1 MRFGARLVVVAMTTT
16 LLVACTAEAAPAR
29 SPGDALTRAEAEV
42 LADVL
47 VRDQRAG
54 GADFVITAPYRE
66 GVVLTLTGEVD
77 FRGETGRARA
87 VTSFG
92 GTRPDD
98 TRTVFFSDEDLWV
111 GDLPGLPEAIAAAG
125 RPGRAYLHR
134 SRTAGEEDATPP
146 LLDAVIEVLLDL
158 SSPTA
163 DDPGSFVG
171 AGYTWQ
177 GQRSIDSRL
186 TSLFGL
192 PDGRTVAVAASDDLL
207 TQYVTPLADGSVDVT
222 ITLSDHAPRAVPD
235 PAPEQTAEAADHPD
249 LAAAFGV

>member
-1 MRFGARLVVVAMTTT
+1 MRPRLLLPALALAAT
-16 LLVACTAEAAPAR
+16 LVAGCASGGADRE
-29 SPGDALTRAEAEV
+29 PGDPVTRRDADALAE
-42 LADVL
+42 LL
-47 VRDQRAG
+47 HRNYTHG
-54 GADFVITAPYRE
+54 GADFVITAPYGE
-66 GVVLTLTGEVD
+66 DVVLTLTGEVD
-77 FRGETGRARA
+77 FRGQTGRAQA

-125 RPGRAYLHR
+125 RPGGAYLHR
-134 SRTAGEEDATPP
+134 PRTAGEEDATPP
-146 LLDAVIEVLLDL
+146 LLDALIEVLLDL

-163 DDPGSFVG
+163 DDPRSFVG

-192 PDGRTVAVAASDDLL
+192 PDGRTVAVAAADDLL
-207 TQYVTPLADGSVDVT
+207 TQYVTPLADGAVDVT
-222 ITLSDHAPRAVPD
+222 VTLSDHAPRTVPD

>member
-1 MRFGARLVVVAMTTT
+1 VRPRLLLPALGLAAT
-16 LLVACTAEAAPAR
+16 LVAGCATSGADRE
-29 SPGDALTRAEAEV
+29 PGDPATRRDADALAE
-42 LADVL
+42 LL
-47 VRDQRAG
+47 HRNYTHG
-54 GADFVITAPYRE
+54 GADFVITAPYGE
-66 GVVLTLTGEVD
+66 DVVLTLTGEVD

-125 RPGRAYLHR
+125 RPGGVYLHR

-163 DDPGSFVG
+163 DDPRSFVG
-171 AGYTWQ
+171 AGYTWP

-207 TQYVTPLADGSVDVT
+207 TQYVTPLADGAVDVT
-222 ITLSDHAPRAVPD
+222 ITLSDHAPRTVPD